1 MTDVIFDLRPTEQ
14 EETPWLTYLIVG
26 LCGALLGACATALII
41 AHYTNVSSPT
51 TSPTQDRR
59 PPAALTNR

>member
-41 AHYTNVSSPT
+41 AHYTNGVVIP
-51 TSPTQDRR
+51 
-59 PPAALTNR
+59 